1 MFFLTGLGSATRS
14 LSLFSLAIRGLQNFL
29 TSTEST

>member
-1 MFFLTGLGSATRS
+1 MFFLAGLLAMRS

-29 TSTEST
+29 TSTELT